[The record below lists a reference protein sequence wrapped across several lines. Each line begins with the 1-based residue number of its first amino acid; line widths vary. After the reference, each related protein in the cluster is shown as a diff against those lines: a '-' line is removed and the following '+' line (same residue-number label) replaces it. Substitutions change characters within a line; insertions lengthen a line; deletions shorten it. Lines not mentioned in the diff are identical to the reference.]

1 MGHRLCIFGG
11 SGFVGRAIVRYAVEQ
26 GYDVTVACRH
36 PERARSLMVEG
47 VHLIKADIVEGRGV
61 NEAVQHADAV
71 INLVGLLF
79 EKGRYTFDAAHVHG
93 TEHVL
98 DACKSH
104 GIQRYLHM
112 SALGAGCVPES
123 AYARTKAEAEH
134 RVEESP
140 LQWTI
145 FRPSI
150 IYGDHDSFFNK
161 FKAMGALMP
170 VMPVIAGQ
178 TRFQPVW
185 VEDVAR
191 AFVAAIHDKRTF
203 GRTYILAGP
212 KIYTFRELLE
222 ILNRELGRQRILLPM
237 PLFAAKLLARFTE
250 WLPTPLL
257 TRDQLLLLQHDNI
270 AEGDAFPSVFGE
282 AAALERVLPTYIHGS
297 QPEHIQRQLD
307 AARQRYRKGSI

>member
-11 SGFVGRAIVRYAVEQ
+11 SGFVGRAIVRHAVEQ

-36 PERARSLMVEG
+36 PERARNLMVEG
-47 VHLIKADIVEGRGV
+47 VHLIKADIVDGRGV
-61 NEAVQHADAV
+61 SEAVQNADAV

-98 DACKSH
+98 DACKLH
-104 GIQRYLHM
+104 GIRRYLHM
-112 SALGAGCVPES
+112 SALGAGAVPES
-123 AYARTKAEAEH
+123 VYASTKAEAEQ
-134 RVEESP
+134 RVQASS
-140 LQWTI
+140 LQWSI

-161 FKAMGALMP
+161 FKAMGASLP
-170 VMPVIAGQ
+170 VMPVIAGE

-191 AFVAAIHDKRTF
+191 AFVAAINDKHTF
-203 GRTYILAGP
+203 GQTYTLVGP
-212 KIYTFRELLE
+212 KTYTFRKLLELL
-222 ILNRELGRQRILLPM
+222 NCELGRKRILLPI
-237 PLFAAKLLARFTE
+237 PLFVARLIALFTE

-257 TRDQLLLLQHDNI
+257 TRDQLILLQHDNI
-270 AEGDAFPSVFGE
+270 AEGESFPTIFGE
-282 AAALERVLPTYIHGS
+282 AAALESVLPSYIHGS
-297 QPEHIQRQLD
+297 QPEHIQRHLD
-307 AARQRYRKGSI
+307 DARQRYRKGGI